1 MQVSSCDSKN
11 KEQNQW
17 QIKLLSYKPPSKAF
31 SGPDFSKLLLNFDT
45 VKFSFFQPHASP
57 DSKLHDTVSPK
68 SK

>member
-31 SGPDFSKLLLNFDT
+31 SGPDCSKLLLNFDT